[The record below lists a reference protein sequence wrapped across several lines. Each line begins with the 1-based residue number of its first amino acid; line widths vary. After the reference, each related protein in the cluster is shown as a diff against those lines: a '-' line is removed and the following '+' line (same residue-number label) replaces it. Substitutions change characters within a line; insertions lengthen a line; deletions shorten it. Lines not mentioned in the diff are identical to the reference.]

1 MSNPK
6 HLHEVAQP
14 IFVAEI
20 YIIHDDKLLML
31 KRSETKKKFPG
42 FWSLP
47 GGHIDEGEDPLAAAI
62 REVKEETGVTIVPEE
77 IKLKVVAL
85 HHHIDREE
93 LYAAFAFA
101 VTLTE
106 QPIITSEER
115 EGEARWIPVT
125 EAKRLENVF
134 EPVKRYFD
142 HVLDHK
148 PGIVYNNS
156 TWKNSQLVA
165 VLSETIDTN
174 S

>member
-1 MSNPK
+1 MTNPK

-14 IFVAEI
+14 IFVAEV
-20 YIIHDDKLLML
+20 YIMHDDKLLMF

-85 HHHIDREE
+85 HHHTDREE

-101 VTLTE
+101 VTLHE
-106 QPIITSEER
+106 KPAIVSEER
-115 EGEARWIPVT
+115 EGKAHWVPIA
-125 EAKRLENVF
+125 EAKELENVF
-134 EPVKRYFD
+134 EPVKHYFD
-142 HVLDHK
+142 HVLNNK

-156 TWKNSQLVA
+156 RWENTQLVE
-165 VLSETIDTN
+165 VLSETVDTN

>member
-14 IFVAEI
+14 IFVAEV
-20 YIIHDDKLLML
+20 YIIHKNKLLMF

-47 GGHIDEGEDPLAAAI
+47 GEHIDGGEDPLAAAI
-62 REVKEETGVTIVPEE
+62 REVKEETGVTIMPEQ

-85 HHHIDREE
+85 HHHIDRNE

-101 VTLTE
+101 VTLTK
-106 QPIITSEER
+106 QPKIISEER
-115 EGEARWIPVT
+115 EGEAHWIPIE
-125 EAKRLENVF
+125 EAKTLENVF
-134 EPVKRYFD
+134 EPVKHYFD
-142 HVLDHK
+142 HVLNEQ

-156 TWKNSQLVA
+156 RWENSQLVKT
-165 VLSETIDTN
+165 LSETVDTN